1 MSRPKR
7 DDAKSK
13 TLRDT
18 GTLNPH
24 PERVTDERFG
34 SDRFFDPRDLVQV
47 KYEMLKRSRI
57 EGEPVAKTACAFGLS
72 RPTFYKAQ
80 QDYEKRG
87 LAGLLPAKRGP
98 RRAHKLTED
107 VMGLVRHELAAEPSL
122 GAPELARRIEERLS
136 VTVHPRSIER
146 ALARKQKK
154 TK

>member
-24 PERVTDERFG
+24 PEKVTDELFG

-57 EGEPVAKTACAFGLS
+57 EGQPVAKTASAFGLS

-80 QDYEKRG
+80 QDYEKGG
-87 LAGLLPAKRGP
+87 LAGLLPARRGP
-98 RRAHKLTED
+98 RRAHKLTEQ
-107 VMGLVRHELAAEPSL
+107 VMGLVRDELSAEPSL
-122 GAPELARRIEERLS
+122 GAPELAQRIEDRLGL
-136 VTVHPRSIER
+136 TVHPRSIER